1 MVNEVVKYHNDLNT
15 ISMRNW
21 TKEQMNFF
29 FSVIAKTREK
39 GTREIEFTKEQLTS
53 LAQYSDMH
61 NERFEKTIE
70 DMVMKLSELKYI
82 ERTTRSL
89 RVMTL
94 FSLFEVKWTENLTEM
109 NIRVK
114 TSEEFEYVLNQLQAN
129 FTIWELSQF
138 TKIRSTYAKS
148 MYRLIKQ
155 WRTEGKKEYRLDE
168 FKQLLAIPKTYS
180 ISKIDQVV
188 LAPIKKELP
197 EYFKGLK
204 IKKIKSNQKGSPV
217 TGYEFTWQ
225 AEQTGTWEDDKFNPE
240 KNYGQRTETL
250 PDWVNDTNPVLTK
263 LEESMYKEWYA
274 EQMAKY
280 DITVPEFLSLKGYV
294 GKEKLALK
302 RALEKMNI
310 ENTHI

>member
-53 LAQYSDMH
+53 LAQYSDLH

-94 FSLFEVKWTENLTEM
+94 FSLFEVKWTESLTEM

-225 AEQTGTWEDDKFNPE
+225 AEQTGTWEDDKFHPE
-240 KNYGQRTETL
+240 KNYGQRKETL
-250 PDWVNDTNPVLTK
+250 PDWVNNTNLVLTK

-280 DITVPEFLSLKGYV
+280 DITVPEFLSLKGYA

>member
-39 GTREIEFTKEQLTS
+39 GTREIEFTKEQLIS

-204 IKKIKSNQKGSPV
+204 IKKIKSTQKGSPV

-240 KNYGQRTETL
+240 KKIGHRKETM
-250 PDWVNDTNPVLTK
+250 PDWDIDTTPVLTK
-263 LEESMYKEWYA
+263 LEESIYKEWYA
-274 EQMAKY
+274 EQMAQY
-280 DITVPEFLSLKGYV
+280 DITIPEFLTIKNYG
-294 GKEKLALK
+294 GKERLALQ
-302 RALEKMNI
+302 RALKKLK
-310 ENTHI
+310 

>member
-1 MVNEVVKYHNDLNT
+1 MANEVVKYHNDLNT
-15 ISMRNW
+15 VSMRNW

-29 FSVIAKTREK
+29 FSVVAKTREQ

-53 LAQYSDMH
+53 LSQYSDMH

-70 DMVMKLSELKYI
+70 DMVLKLSELKYI

-94 FSLFEVKWTENLTEM
+94 FSLFEVKWTENLSEI

-138 TKIRSTYAKS
+138 TKIRSTYAKT

-155 WRTEGKKEYRLDE
+155 WRTEGKKEYKIDE

-180 ISKIDQVV
+180 VSKIDQVV

-197 EYFKGLK
+197 AYFKGLK
-204 IKKIKSNQKGSPV
+204 IKKLKSNQKGTPV

-240 KNYGQRTETL
+240 KKRGQRQETL
-250 PDWVNDTNPVLTK
+250 PDWATDKTPVLTK
-263 LEESMYKEWYA
+263 LEESIYKEWHA
-274 EQMAKY
+274 EQMAQY
-280 DITVPEFLSLKGYV
+280 DITISEFLALKGYTS
-294 GKEKLALK
+294 KEKMALQRALK
-302 RALEKMNI
+302 KLGKN
-310 ENTHI
+310 

>member
-114 TSEEFEYVLNQLQAN
+114 TSEEFGN
-129 FTIWELSQF
+129 
-138 TKIRSTYAKS
+138 
-148 MYRLIKQ
+148 
-155 WRTEGKKEYRLDE
+155 
-168 FKQLLAIPKTYS
+168 
-180 ISKIDQVV
+180 
-188 LAPIKKELP
+188 
-197 EYFKGLK
+197 
-204 IKKIKSNQKGSPV
+204 
-217 TGYEFTWQ
+217 
-225 AEQTGTWEDDKFNPE
+225 
-240 KNYGQRTETL
+240 
-250 PDWVNDTNPVLTK
+250 
-263 LEESMYKEWYA
+263 
-274 EQMAKY
+274 
-280 DITVPEFLSLKGYV
+280 
-294 GKEKLALK
+294 
-302 RALEKMNI
+302 
-310 ENTHI
+310 

>member
-1 MVNEVVKYHNDLNT
+1 MANEVVKYHNDLNT
-15 ISMRNW
+15 VSMRNW

-29 FSVIAKTREK
+29 FSVVAKTREQ

-53 LAQYSDMH
+53 LSQYSDMH

-70 DMVMKLSELKYI
+70 DMVLKLSELKYI

-94 FSLFEVKWTENLTEM
+94 FSLFEVKWTENLSEI

-138 TKIRSTYAKS
+138 TKIRSTYAKT

-155 WRTEGKKEYRLDE
+155 WRTEGKKEYKIDE

-180 ISKIDQVV
+180 VSKIDQVV

-197 EYFKGLK
+197 AYFKGLK
-204 IKKIKSNQKGSPV
+204 IKKLKSNQKGTPV

-240 KNYGQRTETL
+240 KKKGHRKETL
-250 PDWVNDTNPVLTK
+250 PDWATDTAPVLTK
-263 LEESMYKEWYA
+263 LEESIYKEWHA

-280 DITVPEFLSLKGYV
+280 DLTISEFLDLKHYSS
-294 GKEKLALK
+294 KENLALQ
-302 RALEKMNI
+302 RALKKKNS
-310 ENTHI
+310 

>member
-1 MVNEVVKYHNDLNT
+1 MANEVVKYHNDLNT
-15 ISMRNW
+15 VSMRNW

-29 FSVIAKTREK
+29 FSVVAKTREQ

-53 LAQYSDMH
+53 LSQYSDMH

-70 DMVMKLSELKYI
+70 DMVLKLSELKYI

-94 FSLFEVKWTENLTEM
+94 FSLFEVKWTENLSEI

-138 TKIRSTYAKS
+138 TKIRSTYAKT

-155 WRTEGKKEYRLDE
+155 WRTEGKKEYKIDE

-180 ISKIDQVV
+180 VSKIDQVV

-197 EYFKGLK
+197 AYFKGLK
-204 IKKIKSNQKGSPV
+204 IKKLKSNQKGTPV

-240 KNYGQRTETL
+240 KKKGHRKETL
-250 PDWVNDTNPVLTK
+250 PDWATDTAPVLTK
-263 LEESMYKEWYA
+263 LEESIYKEWHA

-280 DITVPEFLSLKGYV
+280 DLTISEFLDLKHYSS
-294 GKEKLALK
+294 KEKLALQ
-302 RALEKMNI
+302 RALKKKNS
-310 ENTHI
+310 